1 MSKKTKETP
10 YGTITEYTGNKP
22 PTLHPVSNTSP
33 ADVVKPSVVFEG
45 DKEHA
50 LITLFRGPEEELPLV
65 KSIGYMKLPGH
76 NKYVSY
82 VITSKGDK
90 VLSFEVEQPDFRA
103 IAEEAAKIAF
113 VTCFMDQ
120 E

>member
-1 MSKKTKETP
+1 MSKKIKE
-10 YGTITEYTGNKP
+10 
-22 PTLHPVSNTSP
+22 SP

-50 LITLFRGPEEELPLV
+50 LITLFKGPAENLPLI
-65 KSIGYMKLPGH
+65 KSIGYTKLPGH

-82 VITSKGDK
+82 VITTMGDK
-90 VLSFEVEQPDFRA
+90 IVSFEVEQPDFRA
-103 IAEEAAKIAF
+103 IAEEAAKISF